1 MDVCLHRVPM
11 NPVVSIHATYDYR
24 LVALSVI
31 IAIFA
36 SYAALELAGR
46 VTAAR
51 NHARL
56 AWLIGGACAM
66 GTGVWSMHYT
76 GMLAYRLPI
85 PVYYHVPT
93 VALSLLA
100 AIFASLIA
108 LFVVSRQQLTVF
120 RVIVGSLLM
129 GAGIATMHYTGMAA
143 MRLSAMHHYHHGLWT
158 LSGVLAVVVSLAAL
172 WLAFHFREER
182 SERLLKI
189 ISSVIMGLAIPVMHY
204 TGMAA
209 VTFMP
214 VSQAP
219 DLTDA
224 LDISVLGNSAVILAT
239 LVILG
244 TVVLTSLVD
253 RRFSAQARE
262 LAMSEHRYELLFESN
277 PHPTF
282 VVDLNSLFFLAINE
296 AAVNT
301 YGFSAEEFLKLKLS
315 ALDAAQ
321 DATRLLADGNTAL
334 PCKAQHRRK
343 DGTVFDVELSLR
355 KISWAGRPAALLL
368 AADITERTRTEQLEL
383 ERRNF
388 LETITQNQPLDESLN
403 HLVRLLENQLPGS
416 RCSILLGK
424 PGRYSQVAA
433 SSFGRDIVTALEGW
447 RLEEIP
453 YALGSSGKEREIVF
467 VKDILSASTECGMRD
482 WARMM
487 DLKSCWSAPVVD
499 HSGAFASLILVFFRE
514 DCQPHL
520 QDRSRLEMARDMA
533 SIAIKHSHLTDR
545 LSYQAQH
552 DALTG
557 LPNRFLLEDRLQQ
570 AIAYTNRHE
579 SQLAVLII
587 DLDGFKYINDSVG
600 HQCGDQV
607 LIEVSRRL
615 RSITRRTDTL
625 ARIGGDEFCLVLSD
639 LHKSS
644 DSFHVAQTCLDTL
657 RKPLMIAEHEYSISA
672 SIGISCYPE
681 HGTEP
686 ELLQQ
691 SADIAMYHAKF
702 NGKNGFQV
710 FTPEINAHLHERL
723 ELMGDLRHA
732 LENDELHLVYQ
743 PQFIADGQLVG
754 FEALLRWEHP
764 ERGII
769 MPDKFIPI
777 AEETGLIVPLG
788 NWVLDQ
794 ACRQLAVWHKSG
806 HPGLRVA
813 VNVSTLQFERQD
825 WMDTISESLRKTGV
839 PPSCLELELTES
851 VVMKNCERAAS
862 RLTELRALGVSSAI
876 DDFGTGYSSL
886 KYLQN
891 LPIDTLK
898 IDQSFIRN
906 LDPSA
911 DVQSANGAI
920 VQAIV
925 TLAQQLGLRVVAE
938 GVETDEELEV
948 LRRLG
953 CDFVQGYLFS
963 RPMSVEQCNQFL
975 HSSSSWP
982 KNRVPILSGARVD
995 DAN

>member
-1 MDVCLHRVPM
+1 MS
-11 NPVVSIHATYDYR
+11 PVVPIHATYDYR
-24 LVALSVI
+24 LVTLSVV

-51 NHARL
+51 NYARV
-56 AWLIGGACAM
+56 AWLLGGACAM
-66 GTGVWSMHYT
+66 GTGIWSMHYT

-100 AIFASLIA
+100 AIFASFIA
-108 LFVVSRQQLTVF
+108 LFVVSRQQLTTF
-120 RVIVGSLLM
+120 RVLIGSMLM

-158 LSGVLAVVVSLAAL
+158 LSGVLAVLVSLAAL
-172 WLAFHFREER
+172 WLTFHFREEK

-189 ISSVIMGLAIPVMHY
+189 ISSIIMGLAIPVMHY

-214 VSQAP
+214 MNKAP
-219 DLTDA
+219 DLSEA

-244 TVVLTSLVD
+244 TVFLTSLVD

-277 PHPTF
+277 PQPTF
-282 VVDLNSLFFLAINE
+282 VFELDTLSFLAVNE

-301 YGFSAEEFLKLKLS
+301 YGFQTDEFLNLKLS
-315 ALDAAQ
+315 ALDGAQ
-321 DATRLLADGNTAL
+321 DISQVLALAYAGTMS
-334 PCKAQHRRK
+334 KAQHRRK

-368 AADITERTRTEQLEL
+368 ATDITERTRTEQLEL
-383 ERRNF
+383 ERRKF
-388 LETITQNQPLDESLN
+388 LETITQNQPMDESLN
-403 HLVRLLENQLPGS
+403 HLIRLLENQLPGAL
-416 RCSILLGK
+416 CSILLAK
-424 PGRYSQVAA
+424 PGRFCQVVA
-433 SSFGRDIVTALEGW
+433 SSFSREVMTAWEGL
-447 RLEEIP
+447 RLEDIS
-453 YALGSSGKEREIVF
+453 YSFGSSSNEREIVF
-467 VKDILSASTECGMRD
+467 IRDIPSSATDVALRE
-482 WARMM
+482 WARLLS
-487 DLKSCWSAPVVD
+487 LKSCWCAPLVD
-499 HSGAFASLILVFFRE
+499 PAGVLVSLILVFFRE
-514 DCQPHL
+514 HRQPQL

-533 SIAIKHSHLTDR
+533 SIAIKHSQLTDR

-587 DLDGFKYINDSVG
+587 DLDGFKYINDTVG
-600 HQCGDQV
+600 HQCGDHV

-639 LHKSS
+639 LHKAS
-644 DSFHVAQTCLDTL
+644 DSFLVARTCLDIL
-657 RKPLMIAEHEYSISA
+657 RKPLTIAEHEYSISA

-691 SADIAMYHAKF
+691 NADTAMYHAKF

-710 FTPEINAHLHERL
+710 FTREINAHLHERL

-732 LENDELHLVYQ
+732 LENGELHLEYQ

-754 FEALLRWEHP
+754 FEALLRWNHP
-764 ERGII
+764 KRGMIF
-769 MPDKFIPI
+769 PDRFIPI

-788 NWVLDQ
+788 NWVLNE
-794 ACRQLAVWHKSG
+794 ACRQLAVWHRSG
-806 HPGLRVA
+806 YPNLRVA

-825 WMDTISESLRKTGV
+825 WMDTISEALKRSGV

-906 LDPSA
+906 LDPSS
-911 DVQSANGAI
+911 DVQSGNGAI

-938 GVETDEELEV
+938 GVETDEELQV

-963 RPMSVEQCNQFL
+963 RPMPVEKCDEFL
-975 HSSSSWP
+975 RSNSSWS
-982 KNRVPILSGARVD
+982 KDRVPALSSMRVSSKT
-995 DAN
+995 

>member
-1 MDVCLHRVPM
+1 MPI
-11 NPVVSIHATYDYR
+11 PATYDYR
-24 LVALSVI
+24 LVTLSVI

-51 NHARL
+51 SYARV
-56 AWLIGGACAM
+56 AWLLGGACAM
-66 GTGVWSMHYT
+66 GAGIWSMHYT

-85 PVYYHVPT
+85 PVYYHIPT

-100 AIFASLIA
+100 AIFASFIA
-108 LFVVSRQQLTVF
+108 LFVVSRQQLTTF
-120 RVIVGSLLM
+120 RVLIGSLLM

-158 LSGVLAVVVSLAAL
+158 LSGVLAVLVSLAAL
-172 WLAFHFREER
+172 WFTFHFREEK

-214 VSQAP
+214 MNTAP
-219 DLTDA
+219 DLSEA

-244 TVVLTSLVD
+244 TVLLTSLVD

-277 PHPTF
+277 PQPTF
-282 VVDLNSLFFLAINE
+282 VFELSTLSFLAVNE

-301 YGFSAEEFLKLKLS
+301 YGFQTDEFLNLKLP
-315 ALDAAQ
+315 ALDADQ
-321 DATRLLADGNTAL
+321 GVSEMLATSHTGI
-334 PCKAQHRRK
+334 PSKAQHRRK

-368 AADITERTRTEQLEL
+368 AADITERKRTEQLEL

-388 LETITQNQPLDESLN
+388 LETITQNQPLEDSLN
-403 HLVRLLENQLPGS
+403 HLIRLLENQLPGS
-416 RCSILLGK
+416 SCAILLTK
-424 PGRYSQVAA
+424 PGRFGQVTA
-433 SSFGRDIVTALEGW
+433 SSLSREAVTALEGL
-447 RLEEIP
+447 RLEDIA
-453 YALGSSGKEREIVF
+453 YALGSSANAREIVF
-467 VKDILSASTECGMRD
+467 IKDFIGGGPENGLRE
-482 WARMM
+482 WARQ
-487 DLKSCWSAPVVD
+487 LGLRSCWSAPVLDPAGVLV
-499 HSGAFASLILVFFRE
+499 SLILVFFRE
-514 DCQPHL
+514 DHQPDL
-520 QDRSRLEMARDMA
+520 QDHSRLEMARDMA
-533 SIAIKHSHLTDR
+533 SIAIKHRRLTDR

-570 AIAYTNRHE
+570 AIAYTNRHD

-587 DLDGFKYINDSVG
+587 DLDGFKYINDTVG

-644 DSFHVAQTCLDTL
+644 DSFQVAHTCLDIL

-681 HGTEP
+681 HGAEP
-686 ELLQQ
+686 EQLQQ
-691 SADIAMYHAKF
+691 NADTAMYHAKF

-732 LENDELHLVYQ
+732 LENGELHLVYQ

-754 FEALLRWEHP
+754 FEALLRWNHP
-764 ERGII
+764 KRGMIL
-769 MPDKFIPI
+769 PDKFIPI
-777 AEETGLIVPLG
+777 AEETGLIVPVG
-788 NWVLDQ
+788 NWVLNQ
-794 ACRQLAVWHKSG
+794 ACRQLAIWHRSG
-806 HPGLRVA
+806 YPSLRVA

-825 WMDTISESLRKTGV
+825 WMDTISEALKKNGV
-839 PPSCLELELTES
+839 PPSCLELELTET

-906 LDPSA
+906 LDPSS
-911 DVQSANGAI
+911 DGQSGNGAI

-938 GVETDEELEV
+938 GVETDEELQV

-963 RPMSVEQCNQFL
+963 RPMPVEQCDEFL
-975 HSSSSWP
+975 RSSSSWP
-982 KNRVPILSGARVD
+982 KNRAPLLSSTRVT
-995 DAN
+995 AKT

>member
-1 MDVCLHRVPM
+1 MPI
-11 NPVVSIHATYDYR
+11 PATYDYR
-24 LVALSVI
+24 LVTLSVI

-51 NHARL
+51 SYARV
-56 AWLIGGACAM
+56 AWLLGGACAM
-66 GTGVWSMHYT
+66 GAGIWSMHYT

-100 AIFASLIA
+100 AIFASFIA
-108 LFVVSRQQLTVF
+108 LFVVSRQQLTTF
-120 RVIVGSLLM
+120 RVVIGSLLM

-172 WLAFHFREER
+172 WFTFHFREEK

-214 VSQAP
+214 MNTAP
-219 DLTDA
+219 DLSEA

-244 TVVLTSLVD
+244 TVFLTSLVD

-277 PHPTF
+277 PQPTF
-282 VVDLNSLFFLAINE
+282 VFELSTLSFLAVNE

-301 YGFSAEEFLKLKLS
+301 YGFQTDEFLNLKLP
-315 ALDAAQ
+315 ALDADQ
-321 DATRLLADGNTAL
+321 GVSEMLATSHTGI
-334 PCKAQHRRK
+334 PSKAQHRRK

-368 AADITERTRTEQLEL
+368 AADITERKRTEQLEL

-388 LETITQNQPLDESLN
+388 LETITQNQPLEDSLN
-403 HLVRLLENQLPGS
+403 HLIRLLENQLPGS
-416 RCSILLGK
+416 SCAILLTK
-424 PGRYSQVAA
+424 PGRFGQVTA
-433 SSFGRDIVTALEGW
+433 SSLSREAVTALEGL
-447 RLEEIP
+447 RLEDIA
-453 YALGSSGKEREIVF
+453 YALGSSANAREIVF
-467 VKDILSASTECGMRD
+467 IKDFVGGGPENGLRE
-482 WARMM
+482 WARQ
-487 DLKSCWSAPVVD
+487 LGLRCCWSAPVLDPAGVLV
-499 HSGAFASLILVFFRE
+499 SLILVFFRE
-514 DCQPHL
+514 DHQPDL
-520 QDRSRLEMARDMA
+520 QDHSRLEMARDMA
-533 SIAIKHSHLTDR
+533 SIAIKHRRLTDR

-587 DLDGFKYINDSVG
+587 DLDGFKYINDTVG

-644 DSFHVAQTCLDTL
+644 DSFQVAHTCLDIL

-681 HGTEP
+681 HGAEP
-686 ELLQQ
+686 EQLQQ
-691 SADIAMYHAKF
+691 NADTAMYHAKF

-732 LENDELHLVYQ
+732 LENGELHLVYQ

-754 FEALLRWEHP
+754 FEALLRWNHP
-764 ERGII
+764 KRGMIL
-769 MPDKFIPI
+769 PDKFIPI
-777 AEETGLIVPLG
+777 AEETGLIVPVG
-788 NWVLDQ
+788 NWVLNQ
-794 ACRQLAVWHKSG
+794 ACRQLAIWHRSG
-806 HPGLRVA
+806 YPSLRVA

-825 WMDTISESLRKTGV
+825 WMDTISEALKKNGV
-839 PPSCLELELTES
+839 PPSCLELELTET

-906 LDPSA
+906 LDPSS
-911 DVQSANGAI
+911 DGQSGNGAI

-938 GVETDEELEV
+938 GVETDEELQV

-963 RPMSVEQCNQFL
+963 RPMPVEQCDEFL
-975 HSSSSWP
+975 RSSSSWP
-982 KNRVPILSGARVD
+982 KNRAPLLSSTQVSAKT
-995 DAN
+995 

>member
-1 MDVCLHRVPM
+1 M
-11 NPVVSIHATYDYR
+11 NALLPIQATYDYR
-24 LVALSVI
+24 LVALSVV

-51 NHARL
+51 SYARS
-56 AWLIGGACAM
+56 AWLVGGAFAM
-66 GTGVWSMHYT
+66 GSGIWSMHYT

-93 VALSLLA
+93 VLLSLLA
-100 AIFASLIA
+100 AIFASFIA
-108 LFVVSRQQLTVF
+108 LFVVSRQQLTTF
-120 RVIVGSLLM
+120 RVMVGSLLM
-129 GAGIATMHYTGMAA
+129 GAGIAAMHYTGMAA

-158 LSGVLAVVVSLAAL
+158 LSGALAVAVSLAAL
-172 WLAFHFREER
+172 WFTFHFREEK

-189 ISSVIMGLAIPVMHY
+189 VSSVIMGLAIPVMHY

-214 VSQAP
+214 SGRVP
-219 DLTDA
+219 DLSNA
-224 LDISVLGNSAVILAT
+224 INISVLGNSAVILAT
-239 LVILG
+239 LVLVG
-244 TVVLTSLVD
+244 TGLLTSLVD

-262 LAMSEHRYELLFESN
+262 LAMSEHRYQLLFESN
-277 PHPTF
+277 PQPTF
-282 VVDLNSLFFLAINE
+282 VFELDSLAILAVNE

-301 YGFSAEEFLKLKLS
+301 YGFKPDEFLKLKLPALTVARDANELLASSLCGS
-315 ALDAAQ
+315 AL
-321 DATRLLADGNTAL
+321 
-334 PCKAQHRRK
+334 KAQHRRK

-368 AADITERTRTEQLEL
+368 AADITERLRTEQLER
-383 ERRNF
+383 ERRHF
-388 LETITQNQPLDESLN
+388 LETITQNQPLEESLSGLI
-403 HLVRLLENQLPGS
+403 HLLENQLPNS
-416 RCSILLGK
+416 QCVILSAK
-424 PGRYSQVAA
+424 SGRFCQVVA
-433 SSFGRDIVTALEGW
+433 SSFSREVVGALES
-447 RLEEIP
+447 LQMDEVFN
-453 YALGSSGKEREIVF
+453 ALGGSNKREIAF
-467 VKDILSASTECGMRD
+467 IKDVAENIPAGGLRE
-482 WARMM
+482 WARLL
-487 DLKSCWSAPVVD
+487 DLKSCWSAPVADPEGV
-499 HSGAFASLILVFFRE
+499 FVSLILVFFRE
-514 DCQPHL
+514 DHQPHL
-520 QDRSRLEMARDMA
+520 QDGNRLEMARDMA
-533 SIAIKHSHLTDR
+533 SIAIKHRHLTDR

-557 LPNRFLLEDRLQQ
+557 LPNRFLLEDRLEQ
-570 AIAYTNRHE
+570 AIFYANRHE
-579 SQLAVLII
+579 SRLAVLII

-607 LIEVSRRL
+607 LIEVSQRL

-639 LHKSS
+639 LHRSS
-644 DSFHVAQTCLDTL
+644 DSFQVANTCLDIL
-657 RKPLMIAEHEYSISA
+657 RKPLMIAQREYSVSA

-686 ELLQQ
+686 ETLQQ
-691 SADIAMYHAKF
+691 NADTAMYHAKF

-710 FTPEINAHLHERL
+710 FTPEINAHLRERL

-732 LENDELHLVYQ
+732 LENGELHLEYQ
-743 PQFIADGQLVG
+743 PQFDADGRLVG
-754 FEALLRWEHP
+754 FEALLRWSHP
-764 ERGII
+764 KRGVIS
-769 MPDKFIPI
+769 PDKFVPI

-788 NWVLDQ
+788 NWVLDE
-794 ACRQLAVWHKSG
+794 ACRQLAVWRRSG
-806 HPGLRVA
+806 HSNLRVA
-813 VNVSTLQFERQD
+813 VNVSTVQFERQD
-825 WMDTISESLRKTGV
+825 WMQTISETLKKNGV
-839 PPSCLELELTES
+839 PPSCLELELTET

-906 LDPSA
+906 LDSSS
-911 DVQSANGAI
+911 DVRSGNGAI

-963 RPMSVEQCNQFL
+963 RPMSVEQCDRFL
-975 HSSSSWP
+975 HSGTTDSKRRSSRKP
-982 KNRVPILSGARVD
+982 GIQLSEKG
-995 DAN
+995 